1 MGVNVR
7 PGALRHYITI
17 EQKTVTRD
25 SYGAEVVT
33 WSTFAQ
39 AWAGIQP
46 LNGRELIAAQAVQS
60 EITGK
65 IIMRYMTGV
74 KAAMRVSYEG
84 KYYDIKAVID
94 PLLQHRE
101 LQLLISEG
109 LTK

>member
-1 MGVNVR
+1 MR

-25 SYGAEVVT
+25 AYGAETVT
-33 WSTFAQ
+33 WATFAQ
-39 AWAGIQP
+39 PWADIRP
-46 LNGRELIAAQAVQS
+46 LNGQELIAAQAVQS

-65 IIMRYMTGV
+65 IIIRYIAGVVPSMRI
-74 KAAMRVSYEG
+74 SYQG
-84 KYYDIKAVID
+84 KHYDIKAVID

>member
-1 MGVNVR
+1 MR

-33 WSTFAQ
+33 WATFVQ
-39 AWAGIQP
+39 VWADIRP
-46 LNGRELIAAQAVQS
+46 LSGRELFAAQAAQS

-65 IIMRYMTGV
+65 IIMRYIAGV
-74 KAAMRVSYEG
+74 VPSMRISYQG

-94 PLLQHRE
+94 PELRHRE
-101 LQLLISEG
+101 LQLLVSEG

>member
-1 MGVNVR
+1 MR

-25 SYGAEVVT
+25 AYGAETVT
-33 WSTFAQ
+33 WATFAQ
-39 AWAGIQP
+39 SWAGIRP

-65 IIMRYMTGV
+65 IIIRYIAGV
-74 KAAMRVSYEG
+74 VPAMRIAYDG
-84 KYYDIKAVID
+84 KYYDIQAVID
-94 PLLQHRE
+94 AGLQHRE
-101 LQLLISEG
+101 LQLMVSEG